1 MMRTLQQSRRNQDVS
16 AKMGARAKVRT
27 ISFFF
32 QIFSLLTCRFAIFVD
47 VNIKKKT
54 TMISWLYQGTH

>member
-32 QIFSLLTCRFAIFVD
+32 KYFHYLHVD
-47 VNIKKKT
+47 LVETGVPGENHLPV
-54 TMISWLYQGTH
+54 SSH